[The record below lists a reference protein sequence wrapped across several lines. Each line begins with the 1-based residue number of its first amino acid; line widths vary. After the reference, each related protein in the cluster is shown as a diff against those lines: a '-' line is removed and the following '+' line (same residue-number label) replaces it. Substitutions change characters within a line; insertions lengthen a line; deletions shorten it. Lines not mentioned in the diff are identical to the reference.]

1 MEIRSQPASFS
12 RERTALLFDSRA
24 REVELWMKTEK
35 KRDDDFNVFNK
46 NYSIAATSSPTLLF
60 SSSFF
65 AFLLQQ
71 KSQYLIL
78 ISQRNS
84 IRFIIIIVMHF
95 GLSQAHPHI
104 AASLYTFDKFS
115 STRFAQK
122 IQRAPKQN
130 RVSSSHSSISK
141 NSTSS
146 GGIYGKFPHIFD
158 DTR

>member
-35 KRDDDFNVFNK
+35 KTRDDFNVFNK

-60 SSSFF
+60 FFF

-84 IRFIIIIVMHF
+84 IRFIIIVVMRLGWVRPIHTSQQ
-95 GLSQAHPHI
+95 LSIKHI
-104 AASLYTFDKFS
+104 RQILVHEIRPENPACAKAES
-115 STRFAQK
+115 S
-122 IQRAPKQN
+122 P
-130 RVSSSHSSISK
+130 SSHSSISQK
-141 NSTSS
+141 LHFF
-146 GGIYGKFPHIFD
+146 GWIYGKFPHIFD